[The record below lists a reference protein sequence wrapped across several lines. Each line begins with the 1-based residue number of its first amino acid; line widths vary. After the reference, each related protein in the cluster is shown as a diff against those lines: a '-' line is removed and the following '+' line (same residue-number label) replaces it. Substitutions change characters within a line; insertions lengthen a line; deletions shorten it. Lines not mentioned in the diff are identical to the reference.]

1 MAKKT
6 KPQRIAAKPVSAPI
20 NAPQVKR
27 GDPNIGKKRQR
38 AARSQ
43 AIGRGFMAKGY

>member
-6 KPQRIAAKPVSAPI
+6 KPERKAFKPVSAPI
-20 NAPQVKR
+20 NAPQVNR
-27 GDPNIGKKRQR
+27 GDPNIGKKRQK

-43 AIGRGFMAKGY
+43 AVGKGLMLKGC